1 MLARRATYQERKS
14 DLPTP
19 AACLRPYSLRDVCRW
34 NASEKDSRGRR
45 GRLTTRPG
53 SQSFGTLGGPSS
65 IGLAAYFFAPTDR
78 FLSRRSDPRHF
89 LHLVAASGFLAPH
102 LRHTFRNSL
111 LFCAICFLAASAIG
125 NSSEQPEL
133 STFQPVGLIF
143 RIVAERRSR

>member
-89 LHLVAASGFLAPH
+89 LHLVAGTHVEWQGCSSGSEWAE
-102 LRHTFRNSL
+102 L
-111 LFCAICFLAASAIG
+111 LTLV
-125 NSSEQPEL
+125 
-133 STFQPVGLIF
+133 VGLTSF
-143 RIVAERRSR
+143 RFRGQGPSRSASHYVWPHSLHETGRCKQ